1 LFYIKLKWGM
11 RMQKDL
17 TTLEETF
24 KALGLSEMHH
34 EDMTVL
40 VKSGEEMNDFMSN
53 YWIEQDKQFE
63 SINAYRDS
71 KINCNQMDYETFKD
85 IYLEKDKVAALEGL
99 FWHKV
104 HKSHVRMLEKRFT
117 SGTLDLKQVYD
128 WHKENKKS
136 RLLGLVLSTAY

>member
-1 LFYIKLKWGM
+1 VFYTKRKWGM

-17 TTLEETF
+17 TLEEVF
-24 KALGLSEMHH
+24 VGLGLSQLHQ

-40 VKSGEEMNDFMSN
+40 VRSDEEMSDFMIN

-63 SINAYRDS
+63 SINSYRDD
-71 KINCNQMDYETFKD
+71 KINRNQMDFETFKD

-104 HKSHVRMLEKRFT
+104 HKSHVKMLEKRFS
-117 SGTLDLKQVYD
+117 SGTLDLKQTYD
-128 WHKENKKS
+128 WQKENKKS

>member
-1 LFYIKLKWGM
+1 M

-17 TTLEETF
+17 TLEEVF
-24 KALGLSEMHH
+24 VGLGLSQLHQ

-40 VKSGEEMNDFMSN
+40 VRSDEEMSDFMIN

-63 SINAYRDS
+63 SINSYRDD
-71 KINCNQMDYETFKD
+71 KINRNQMDFETFKD

-104 HKSHVRMLEKRFT
+104 HKSHVKMLEKRFS
-117 SGTLDLKQVYD
+117 SGTLDLKQTYD
-128 WHKENKKS
+128 WQKENKKS